1 MVLCLSPLLPSSL
14 RHPVAAPSHSPYV
27 QRPAPVS
34 RAALRH
40 TVKARVINNQRTA
53 SPRVNILTTNPPG
66 ALPTMSVHPRR
77 FGLME
82 VAADRSLPLIRD
94 RTVRAIVV
102 DTQQA
107 CPLRFVLLLC
117 GCAELV
123 WVIFD
128 LDQQHSCNKPK
139 LRQCVCSAATVVFSS
154 IPLEWTPRLRDCT
167 YTEHAHILRF
177 VHLTSWIHLAS
188 HELRS
193 CSHSR

>member
-1 MVLCLSPLLPSSL
+1 VIVPCLPPSPSSSL

-40 TVKARVINNQRTA
+40 AVKARVINNQRTT

-102 DTQQA
+102 DTQEA
-107 CPLRFVLLLC
+107 CPLRFVSILC
-117 GCAELV
+117 GCVELV
-123 WVIFD
+123 LVMFD
-128 LDQQHSCNKPK
+128 LDQQHSCNKPR
-139 LRQCVCSAATVVFSS
+139 LRQ
-154 IPLEWTPRLRDCT
+154 
-167 YTEHAHILRF
+167 
-177 VHLTSWIHLAS
+177 
-188 HELRS
+188 
-193 CSHSR
+193 